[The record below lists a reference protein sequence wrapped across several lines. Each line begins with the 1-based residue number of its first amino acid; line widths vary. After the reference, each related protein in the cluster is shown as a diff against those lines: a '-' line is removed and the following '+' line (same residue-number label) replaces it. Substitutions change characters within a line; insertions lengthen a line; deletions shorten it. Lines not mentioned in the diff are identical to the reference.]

1 MHIHQP
7 LKSASMRR
15 CSSLLRESSSAS
27 GYLEKSWSYS
37 VFGALVHMKLARS
50 TTSPITCRWLG
61 SCRLSIC
68 PPMSVGFLANRL
80 SASAR
85 RIESGSMRMSSSMN
99 RICSQSVFFSAS
111 YITRL

>member
-1 MHIHQP
+1 
-7 LKSASMRR
+7 
-15 CSSLLRESSSAS
+15 
-27 GYLEKSWSYS
+27 
-37 VFGALVHMKLARS
+37 MKLERS
-50 TTSPITCRWLG
+50 TTSPITCRCEG
-61 SCRLSIC
+61 SCRLRIC
-68 PPMSVGFLANRL
+68 PPTMVGDLANRF

>member
-1 MHIHQP
+1 
-7 LKSASMRR
+7 MRR
-15 CSSLLRESSSAS
+15 CSSRLRSSSSVS
-27 GYLEKSWSYS
+27 GYLAKLWSYS
-37 VFGALVHMKLARS
+37 VCGAAVHMKFDRS
-50 TTSPITCRWLG
+50 TISPMTCRCEG

-68 PPMSVGFLANRL
+68 PPISVGALANRL

-85 RIESGSMRMSSSMN
+85 SIESGSMRMSSSMN